1 MEPSLQTEIDTL
13 GTVEPALQEL
23 ASECAKHLQAARSGT
38 PMKGAYFKIFGDFR
52 NLLLYWMAREPNVHY
67 PELTG
72 ESGRDNELSVIFVNV
87 RHQQEKLADIENK
100 LAKREFK
107 DLQEEDLRRTKLYHY
122 VCLREYQSKLFNV
135 YVAEEK
141 AAAASA
147 RPKPA
152 EPDSAAAGSEKTGD
166 MPLRRA
172 EFPKM
177 PTPVPVDRG
186 GKTAREKT
194 VKPMSDIEAR
204 EYRRLKDRVQE
215 LLKRRGDLIPIM
227 NARYQRV
234 HHDSPASAS
243 LFSSFLDNISG
254 FDDVE
259 REVANNERDLLEN
272 KLNQKRVYTAG
283 LSDDDD
289 INTVQMIRE
298 IDLRISRYQELLR
311 AKLQECPE
319 NQLEAKRIIIG
330 FLDRLGKEL
339 QFLARIKSSLREEL
353 ESSQA
358 DWKAQRLHML
368 LDSPSLYKAW
378 LLASTPEEGCSSG
391 T

>member
-1 MEPSLQTEIDTL
+1 
-13 GTVEPALQEL
+13 
-23 ASECAKHLQAARSGT
+23 
-38 PMKGAYFKIFGDFR
+38 
-52 NLLLYWMAREPNVHY
+52 
-67 PELTG
+67 
-72 ESGRDNELSVIFVNV
+72 
-87 RHQQEKLADIENK
+87 
-100 LAKREFK
+100 
-107 DLQEEDLRRTKLYHY
+107 
-122 VCLREYQSKLFNV
+122 
-135 YVAEEK
+135 
-141 AAAASA
+141 
-147 RPKPA
+147 
-152 EPDSAAAGSEKTGD
+152 
-166 MPLRRA
+166 
-172 EFPKM
+172 
-177 PTPVPVDRG
+177 
-186 GKTAREKT
+186 
-194 VKPMSDIEAR
+194 
-204 EYRRLKDRVQE
+204 
-215 LLKRRGDLIPIM
+215 
-227 NARYQRV
+227 
-234 HHDSPASAS
+234 